1 MKISLNKFRYAA
13 LACFLCLLTG
23 CQQDEIMQ
31 QNQQRENTATV
42 GSVASRSVTC
52 EVTTTEA
59 GTLMAKLDEIAS
71 SGGYSKEDIT
81 DLTISGPVNR
91 EDLRALRPFKNMTKL
106 DMTDLTIIN
115 EFGEKTD
122 YFPDNA
128 LDSLKSPAHV
138 YMPVSINIIGN
149 EAFRESKITA
159 IDMPDN
165 IIYLYT
171 MAFWK
176 CKYLHSVK
184 LSNNIE
190 EIYYHVFQECSSL
203 VTINAPEKLKRISGD
218 AFNGCAFSSFTIP
231 ESVEFIEWSAFANN
245 PNLET
250 IHWPSKVTTIP
261 SSCFENCPK
270 LIFDIPNYILRIEHS
285 AFASCTMPTIYIP
298 ESVEYI
304 GPSAFCRNPNLVS
317 INWPSKVTE
326 ILYNCFYQC
335 PMLKFDIPNHIT
347 KIGNGA
353 FRGCSTITNLTIP
366 SSVETIGSSS
376 FADCNNLIS
385 VVLPTTLMNV
395 GDYAFAYCK
404 KLQTVNGISNWT
416 KIPDGIFYDCSA
428 LEFDIPLQVDS
439 IGMDAFTNCKKLT
452 TKMPEQLKYIGHYAF
467 RSCTSLPNPIL
478 PTTLKYIGHEA
489 FANCKQINEIV
500 IPEGVEYIG
509 NYAFY
514 STSIKELAIPSS
526 AQNIEYYIVAEC
538 PYLKVIFWNTTAD
551 MPELF
556 YSWNNFGTLIYAKAG
571 INYNSNNKNLIWG
584 DDETGYT
591 TDRFE
596 INGDKDFY
604 CPKAFTAKE
613 VVFRKHFGA
622 WTYPDRTGG
631 WRTIALPFT
640 VTKFIAQA
648 NGEQPERELKPF
660 GTEDMGDSKP
670 FWLRTLH
677 DNEFKR
683 EIVLE
688 AGKPYIIAFPYNP
701 NYYLPEYNIWGTIEF
716 WGENV
721 TVLANTQLTPIM
733 GTAYTFQPTFEK
745 IKKSMDI
752 YNIDYND
759 YNDRMNNIY
768 YEGGSLFRSSIRDT
782 EPFEGYLTNNVSGRS
797 VIPIGNTSSS
807 RSIKKL
813 GIKPMEDDM

>member
-1 MKISLNKFRYAA
+1 MKISLYKFRYAA
-13 LACFLCLLTG
+13 LAWFLCLLTG

-31 QNQQRENTATV
+31 QSQQRENTATI

-81 DLTISGPVNR
+81 DLTIFGPVNR
-91 EDLRALRPFKNMTKL
+91 DDLRALRPFKYITKL
-106 DMTDLTIIN
+106 DMKNMSIVDDWGNIQY
-115 EFGEKTD
+115 D
-122 YFPDNA
+122 FPDA
-128 LDSLKSPAHV
+128 LDSLASPAHV
-138 YMPVSINIIGN
+138 YLPENLATINWQ
-149 EAFRESKITA
+149 AFRESNIVA
-159 IDMPDN
+159 VEMSDN
-165 IIYLYT
+165 ITSIGGY
-171 MAFWK
+171 AFDN
-176 CKYLHSVK
+176 CKNLHTVK

-190 EIYYHVFQECSSL
+190 ELWYGAFENCTSL
-203 VTINAPEKLKRISGD
+203 TTINTPEKLKNIHG
-218 AFNGCAFSSFTIP
+218 AVFNGCAFSSFTIP
-231 ESVEFIEWSAFANN
+231 ESVEFMEWSIFANN

-270 LIFDIPNYILRIEHS
+270 LKFEIPNHITRIEND
-285 AFASCTMPTIYIP
+285 AFAGCTMSTFVIP
-298 ESVEYI
+298 EDVEYI
-304 GPSAFCRNPNLVS
+304 GGSAFCRNPNLVS

-326 ILYNCFYQC
+326 IPYACFYQC
-335 PMLKFDIPNHIT
+335 GKLKFDIPNHIT
-347 KIGNGA
+347 KIGDSA
-353 FRGCSTITNLTIP
+353 FRGCNALTSLSIP
-366 SSVETIGSSS
+366 SSVKEIQGWAFES
-376 FADCNNLIS
+376 CPNLLS
-385 VVLPTTLMNV
+385 VTLPSTLTNV
-395 GDYAFAYCK
+395 GGYAFANCE
-404 KLQTVNGISNWT
+404 KLQSIDDISNWT
-416 KIPDGIFYDCSA
+416 KIPSGLFENCKA
-428 LEFDIPLQVDS
+428 LELVIPLQVDT
-439 IGMDAFTNCKKLT
+439 IGDWAFRFCEKVTAPSLK
-452 TKMPEQLKYIGHYAF
+452 QLKYLGEFALY
-467 RSCTSLPNPIL
+467 SCASLTNISSSF
-478 PTTLKYIGHEA
+478 I
-489 FANCKQINEIV
+489 
-500 IPEGVEYIG
+500 EYIG
-509 NYAFY
+509 EEALAN
-514 STSIKELAIPSS
+514 TSIKELTIPFS
-526 AQNIEYYIVAEC
+526 AQYIEKNFVASC
-538 PYLKVIFWNTTAD
+538 DDLKVIYWETTAD
-551 MPELF
+551 MPQLIYPWEE
-556 YSWNNFGTLIYAKAG
+556 NNILIYAKAG
-571 INYNSNNKNLIWG
+571 INYNSNNKNIIWG

-596 INGDKDFY
+596 INGDKVFY

-613 VVFRKHFGA
+613 VVFRKHFGT

-648 NGEQPERELKPF
+648 NGEQPERKLKPF

-683 EIVLE
+683 ETVLE

-752 YNIDYND
+752 YNIDYNG
-759 YNDRMNNIY
+759 YHDRMNNIF